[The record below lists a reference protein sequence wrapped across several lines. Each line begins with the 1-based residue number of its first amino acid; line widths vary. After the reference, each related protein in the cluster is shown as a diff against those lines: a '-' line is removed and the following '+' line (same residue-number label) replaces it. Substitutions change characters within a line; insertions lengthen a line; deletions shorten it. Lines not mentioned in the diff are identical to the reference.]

1 MMGIR
6 GRAAAVLSPAILWL
20 GLVLLAGC
28 EGNTRAVFTKPEL
41 LTYER
46 LAVIGLDPENEQVF
60 MAAYIKTF
68 ISRSITFVERS
79 RLAEIIGEQDLLQGR
94 LNDRTRAKIKKILGV
109 EALIMC
115 EYSQANDRPGSQ
127 KKLRVRV
134 VDSET
139 GAIVGSAL
147 TETYSNF
154 SQHAQAAA
162 EALRADLLNGGY
174 RRNYPPPP
182 PETTPPS
189 Q

>member
-1 MMGIR
+1 MGIR
-6 GRAAAVLSPAILWL
+6 GRAIAVIVAAFIGLGAVLLT
-20 GLVLLAGC
+20 GCAG
-28 EGNTRAVFTKPEL
+28 RAQAVFTKPEL

-46 LAVIGLDPENEQVF
+46 LAVIGLDAENEQIF

-68 ISRSITFVERS
+68 ISRPVTFVERS

-94 LNDRTRAKIKKILGV
+94 LDDRTRAKIKKILGV

-115 EYSQANDRPGSQ
+115 EYYKDDDRPGSRM
-127 KKLRVRV
+127 KLRVRV

-147 TETYSNF
+147 TDTYSNF
-154 SQHAQAAA
+154 AQHAQAAV
-162 EALRADLLNGGY
+162 EALKADLLDEGY
-174 RRNYPPPP
+174 RRSYPPS

-189 Q
+189 R

>member
-1 MMGIR
+1 MGIR
-6 GRAAAVLSPAILWL
+6 GKAVVATFAAVIGL
-20 GLVLLAGC
+20 GTLLLAGC
-28 EGNTRAVFTKPEL
+28 EGQARAVFTRPEL

-46 LAVIGLDPENEQVF
+46 LAVIGLDPENEQIF

-68 ISRSITFVERS
+68 VSRSVTFVERS

-115 EYSQANDRPGSQ
+115 EYYKDDARPGSQ
-127 KKLRVRV
+127 MKLRVRV

-154 SQHAQAAA
+154 SQHARAAT
-162 EALRADLLNGGY
+162 EALKDDLLNGGY
-174 RRNYPPPP
+174 RRSYPPS
-182 PETTPPS
+182 PETTPPL